1 MSFGGTDRNPGI
13 IESSLP
19 VGRLRSRSHPIAWLL
34 RSVFPCDRTPP
45 WKTLVAT
52 PPYLQRGRR
61 AIHHRRGPL
70 VAGPVALW
78 VSVQFLRAAAAATLL
93 VEWQPSTTATTSDN
107 PVSPS
112 TREQPLARIARHAG
126 ATRVVAGKTKPK
138 KRVLPA
144 SEDGV
149 RDESPPAAPDPTGKV
164 L

>member
-1 MSFGGTDRNPGI
+1 MLGKSPPPVKIGPELAIEPDVVMVLRDNLFYELRGHGDTFGGTDRNPGI

-34 RSVFPCDRTPP
+34 RSVLPCDRTPP
-45 WKTLVAT
+45 WKTPVAT

-93 VEWQPSTTATTSDN
+93 VEWQPNTTATTSDN

-112 TREQPLARIARHAG
+112 T
-126 ATRVVAGKTKPK
+126 
-138 KRVLPA
+138 
-144 SEDGV
+144 
-149 RDESPPAAPDPTGKV
+149 
-164 L
+164 